1 MRLDFNILWVEDLQH
16 SVQAQKEKLE
26 RLIRS
31 EGFRLKVQ
39 FAISVEE
46 AKKYITDNVFSDH
59 IDLILMD
66 YNLDDGP
73 NGDEGLKEVRRTLP
87 YKDVIFYSAQAN
99 NLREYLKAADV
110 SGVYLSSRDDLPD
123 TADGVFQSLVKK
135 VLDIDHSRGLVM
147 GATSDIDHYVN
158 DSLLHI
164 FENSSEKTQQEIIK
178 KILEK
183 IEKIKTAFDANVQ
196 ELREI
201 DHISQLFEKH
211 FVYTSA
217 DRLHLLRKA
226 LKLVGGYDE
235 QDKIML
241 EYAEKIMPKRNDLA
255 HIRVEIEGFSRK
267 LLNKKGEEFTSEEM
281 RTLRL
286 ALLEKQE
293 AFEKIFSSLTAKAA

>member
-1 MRLDFNILWVEDLQH
+1 MRLDFNVLWVEDLQD
-16 SVQAQKEKLE
+16 SVQAQKERLE
-26 RLIRS
+26 RLIRA

-66 YNLDDGP
+66 YNLDNGP
-73 NGDEGLKEVRRTLP
+73 NGDEGLKEVRRNLP
-87 YKDVIFYSAQAN
+87 FKDVIFYSAQAN
-99 NLREYLKAADV
+99 NLREYLRAADV
-110 SGVYLSSRDDLPD
+110 SGIYLSSRDDLPD
-123 TADGVFQSLVKK
+123 TAEGVFQTLVKK

-164 FENSSEKTQQEIIK
+164 FEKGDDERQKEILE

-183 IEKIKTAFDANVQ
+183 VDNIKEKFEAHIG
-196 ELREI
+196 ELQKI
-201 DHISQLFEKH
+201 SHISELFDKH
-211 FVYTSA
+211 LVYTSA

-226 LKLVGGYDE
+226 LRLIGGH
-235 QDKIML
+235 DKHDKELL

-255 HIRVEIEGFSRK
+255 HVRVEIDGFSRK

-281 RTLRL
+281 RELRL
-286 ALLEKQE
+286 ALLKKQE
-293 AFEKIFSSLTAKAA
+293 AFEEIFALLKN

>member
-1 MRLDFNILWVEDLQH
+1 MRLDFNILWVEDLQE

-26 RLIRS
+26 RLIRA

-46 AKKYITDNVFSDH
+46 AKRYISDNVFADH
-59 IDLILMD
+59 VDLILMD
-66 YNLDDGP
+66 YNLDAGP
-73 NGDEGLKEVRRTLP
+73 NGDEGLKEVRRVLP

-110 SGVYLSSRDDLPD
+110 SGIYLSSRDDLPD
-123 TADGVFQSLVKK
+123 TADGIFQTLVKK

-158 DSLLHI
+158 DSLLHL
-164 FENSSEKTQQEIIK
+164 FENNDVEFQKEIVK
-178 KILEK
+178 KI
-183 IEKIKTAFDANVQ
+183 IERVAKIKIAFDANVE
-196 ELREI
+196 ELQKI
-201 DHISQLFEKH
+201 NHISELFDKH
-211 FVYTSA
+211 LVYTSS

-226 LKLVGGYDE
+226 LKLVGGYVE

-255 HIRVEIEGFSRK
+255 HVRVAIDGFSRK
-267 LLNKKGEEFTSEEM
+267 LLNKKGEEFTCEEM
-281 RTLRL
+281 RGLRL

-293 AFEKIFSSLTAKAA
+293 IFEQIFSSLQVKPN